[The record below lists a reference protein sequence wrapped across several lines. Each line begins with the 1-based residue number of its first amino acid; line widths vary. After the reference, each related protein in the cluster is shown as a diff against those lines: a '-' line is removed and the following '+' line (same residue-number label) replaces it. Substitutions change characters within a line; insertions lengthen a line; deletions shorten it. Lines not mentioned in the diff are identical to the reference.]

1 MSKIYSSIKN
11 FRDRTRAS
19 ITIKQIN
26 ILFFL
31 ALFFVIFLAIF
42 IRLSPI
48 ASGNYLIKAFD
59 PWIQYYNAEYLSTHT
74 IFEYFNWHD
83 FKSWFPE
90 GFQRANLRPGLTF
103 TVVSIYQIINSIGIP
118 ISLYDVCFY
127 FPAFMG
133 GASVFA
139 IYLVG
144 KEALDRRCG
153 LIAAFFLA
161 FNPGF
166 MQRTT
171 AGFFDNETIGVFATL
186 MTFYFFIKT
195 IRTGKIVHSFLGG
208 IFLGYLAL
216 SWGGFN
222 FVFLILPIVCGIM
235 ILLKKYTPNIIIAY
249 AGIEGMGLLVY
260 ALSSTFP
267 FHSFFTSIELGGIFY
282 FLIFLIV
289 FHLLYTYKDSIP
301 RFYNGLINFIKWG
314 LIPSVLVLAI
324 IIWIAPDIIPFGFG
338 SRLIS
343 VLSPLLRESLNLVA
357 SVAEHMPSAWSVFYY
372 NTLIPLTLLPLGL
385 FFLFK
390 RANVADVLLLSF
402 LILIFYFTGS
412 MIRIILLFAP

>member
-1 MSKIYSSIKN
+1 MSKIYSSLKN
-11 FRDRTRAS
+11 LRDRARAS
-19 ITIKQIN
+19 ITIKQFN

-31 ALFFVIFLAIF
+31 ALFLVVFLAIY
-42 IRLSPI
+42 IRLSPVV
-48 ASGNYLIKAFD
+48 SGNYLIKAFD

-90 GFQRANLRPGLTF
+90 GYDRANLRPGLTF
-103 TVVSIYQIINSIGIP
+103 TVVTIYQFFTSIGIP
-118 ISLYDVCFY
+118 VSLYDVCFY

-133 GASVFA
+133 GATVFA

-166 MQRTT
+166 MQRST
-171 AGFFDNETIGVFATL
+171 AGFFDNETIGVFSTL
-186 MTFYFFIKT
+186 MVFYFFIKT

-222 FVFLILPIVCGIM
+222 FVYLILPIVCGIM
-235 ILLKKYTPNIIIAY
+235 ILLKKYNPKLLIAY
-249 AGIEGMGLLVY
+249 VGIEGIGMLVY
-260 ALSSTFP
+260 SLSNTFP
-267 FHSFFTSIELGGIFY
+267 FKNFFTSIELGGIFY
-282 FLIFLIV
+282 FTLFLLV
-289 FHLLYTYKDSIP
+289 FHLLHTYRSNIP
-301 RFYNGLINFIKWG
+301 RFYDGLINFLKWG
-314 LIPSVLVLAI
+314 LIPIIIVLAV
-324 IIWIAPDIIPFGFG
+324 IIWVAPNIIPFGFG
-338 SRLIS
+338 QRLVS
-343 VLSPLLRESLNLVA
+343 VLSPLIRESINIVA

-372 NTLIPLTLLPLGL
+372 NTLIPLMLLPLG
-385 FFLFK
+385 
-390 RANVADVLLLSF
+390 
-402 LILIFYFTGS
+402 
-412 MIRIILLFAP
+412 